1 MSSLDTMLDLLT
13 PDIYRSF
20 VKAIELRKWPNGQAL
35 TPGQL
40 TTCMQAVIAY
50 EAKYLPEHER
60 TGYVPPKPGAC
71 NTGADTDTEQA
82 VSWRQSIES

>member
-13 PDIYRSF
+13 PDIYRRF
-20 VKAIELRKWPNGQAL
+20 LTAIELRKWPNGQAL

-40 TTCMQAVIAY
+40 NTCMQAVIAY

-60 TGYVPPKPGAC
+60 TGYVSPKPQAC
-71 NTGADTDTEQA
+71 SSEHESGDEEA
-82 VSWRQSIES
+82 VSWRV